1 MIRKIFLVGAAVAVL
16 ASPAAAACLDEVNAL
31 SPGTTTGSVSGN
43 APTMGQV
50 SKDGSMAPLQS
61 SNTQQQGT
69 STPSPGVQASTADTS
84 NKGGSQGRPGIAK
97 DGSTMPMAT
106 QPGGNANIAT
116 SAQDAQA
123 QQRGGQVA
131 SNAAGGGA
139 ANTSGSRSPQMMA
152 ALDRARTMAQQ
163 GNESGCT
170 QAVQDARK
178 MQ

>member
-1 MIRKIFLVGAAVAVL
+1 MIKQTFLVGATLAVL
-16 ASPAAAACLDEVNAL
+16 ASPAAAACLDEINAL
-31 SPGTTTGSVSGN
+31 SPGTTTGSVSGT

-50 SKDGSMAPLQS
+50 SKDGSTAPLQS
-61 SNTQQQGT
+61 ANNQQQGT
-69 STPSPGVQASTADTS
+69 SARTAGVQASTADTS
-84 NKGGSQGRPGIAK
+84 NQSGSKGRPGIAK
-97 DGSTMPMAT
+97 DGSTMPMAQ

-131 SNAAGGGA
+131 SNAAGGGTA
-139 ANTSGSRSPQMMA
+139 SASGSHSPQMMA

-163 GNESGCT
+163 GNESGCM
-170 QAVQDARK
+170 QAVQDAKK